1 MSSAAAVAT
10 HSPEMPADSPPM
22 KGPVT
27 ASLMFHVAI
36 VFLCIIG
43 IPYIHR
49 DLPIPEEPLS
59 VELAK
64 PDEVDQI
71 NKPQTHA
78 RNQPPQQIE
87 KPPPLPPHPQP
98 PQVTDTTPPKPVA
111 PEKPPEVKET
121 SAVKPPDE
129 AAQPKKPP
137 KPEHPPK
144 PPAKKPP
151 PKEKAVDQQQ
161 AFNSVLKNLIANPS
175 TSVSHDDTPDKADKS
190 MKGKAAQEM
199 TSSEYAKLS
208 QQLEGCWSIMA
219 GARYAEDMS
228 VDVKIYVNPDRTVR
242 SKEVVDQVR
251 YNTDSFFRAAADSA
265 LRAVEDPHCNPLE
278 LPPDKYEQWK
288 VITFTFDPK
297 QML

>member
-1 MSSAAAVAT
+1 MSSAAAAAT
-10 HSPEMPADSPPM
+10 HSPEMPADDPRM

-27 ASLMFHVAI
+27 ASVMFHIAVAA
-36 VFLCIIG
+36 FCIIG

-49 DLPIPEEPLS
+49 DLPLPEEPLS

-64 PDEVDQI
+64 PDEVNQI

-87 KPPPLPPHPQP
+87 KPPPVP
-98 PQVTDTTPPKPVA
+98 PQIVDKAPPKPVA
-111 PEKPPEVKET
+111 PEKPPEIT
-121 SAVKPPDE
+121 PAVQPPDE
-129 AAQPKKPP
+129 AALPKKPP
-137 KPEHPPK
+137 KPVHPPK

-175 TSVSHDDTPDKADKS
+175 TSASHDDTPDKADKS
-190 MKGKAAQEM
+190 TQGKAAQQM
-199 TSSEYAKLS
+199 TSSEYAALS
-208 QQLEGCWSIMA
+208 HQLEGCWSIIA
-219 GARYAEDMS
+219 GARYAEDLV

-251 YNTDSFFRAAADSA
+251 YNSDSYFRAAADSA

-288 VITFTFDPK
+288 AITFTFDPK